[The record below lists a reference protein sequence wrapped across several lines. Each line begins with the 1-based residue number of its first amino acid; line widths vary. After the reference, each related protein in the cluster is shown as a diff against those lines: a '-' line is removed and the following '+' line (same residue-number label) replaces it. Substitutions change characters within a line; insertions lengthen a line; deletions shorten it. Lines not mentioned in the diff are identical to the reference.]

1 MSAPSDILTMGRM
14 SPSASPSRGES
25 IRRSS
30 YAYRSTSD
38 YMSRGG
44 MGGTAGLAVSGGS
57 AAVASYGAAPVERV
71 SGRGSAAPSRYGR
84 RPVQLVGGSRG
95 SYGRTAF
102 DVESGHVSDRSSR
115 PRRVASA
122 YAGSGRSA
130 SERAAFGREDSGRS
144 SYARMGSERVSSG
157 RTSFGRPDSE
167 RDGLGSG
174 SSSRGASAR
183 VTASGFSGGA
193 TAAVIG
199 SVRDGVAA
207 ATIGAVRGA
216 ASGWIGSTRN
226 SGERDGARERGF
238 ADRAASRDRGVSHE
252 RAAAKAS
259 PVAVAAEWV
268 GAHRI
273 LSAAIVVTLVLVLML
288 YPPARA
294 YYGAVRTNGVLS
306 SQLSDINA
314 SNSTMQSQ
322 VDSLMTREGIEDEA
336 RRRGYVSEGDTPVDM
351 SGVDDTGCPSADT
364 TVTQPSSSASN
375 PDNPW
380 YIGVLDALFRYDPS
394 SQGLS

>member
-1 MSAPSDILTMGRM
+1 M
-14 SPSASPSRGES
+14 
-25 IRRSS
+25 
-30 YAYRSTSD
+30 
-38 YMSRGG
+38 
-44 MGGTAGLAVSGGS
+44 
-57 AAVASYGAAPVERV
+57 
-71 SGRGSAAPSRYGR
+71 
-84 RPVQLVGGSRG
+84 
-95 SYGRTAF
+95 
-102 DVESGHVSDRSSR
+102 
-115 PRRVASA
+115 
-122 YAGSGRSA
+122 
-130 SERAAFGREDSGRS
+130 
-144 SYARMGSERVSSG
+144 
-157 RTSFGRPDSE
+157 
-167 RDGLGSG
+167 
-174 SSSRGASAR
+174 
-183 VTASGFSGGA
+183 
-193 TAAVIG
+193 
-199 SVRDGVAA
+199 
-207 ATIGAVRGA
+207 
-216 ASGWIGSTRN
+216 
-226 SGERDGARERGF
+226 
-238 ADRAASRDRGVSHE
+238 
-252 RAAAKAS
+252 
-259 PVAVAAEWV
+259 